1 MKIIGHRKEK
11 ELIKKLLDKNYDS
24 LSLLFEG
31 KDCIGKKL
39 FALYTARAYLCEKK
53 EGFGCGECKDCR
65 LVNNTISNIYE
76 GTNLTP
82 HYNIK
87 IIQSESR
94 EIKIDQIRE
103 IIDFLQLKSEK
114 GKVVIIEKA
123 ENMNIESSNAL
134 LKTLEEPP
142 SNSLIILT
150 TSNQFKL
157 LPTILSRLKKIKF
170 KNLSDDDIRD
180 ILTLKG
186 LSEEK
191 INDFLKIADGSLC
204 LPLVILENENLY
216 KYAKDIANLII
227 NPKHPEGIFSLAKN
241 FENLEVQQAVL
252 VFDIIYILFSKSLSI
267 GEISPNLFEVF
278 IKEYKLAKEAL
289 LKGVKKKLTLLGLY
303 FRLTDEVKNGDSFRY
318 KT

>member
-1 MKIIGHRKEK
+1 MKIVGHRKEK

-87 IIQSESR
+87 LIQSESR

-103 IIDFLQLKSEK
+103 IIEFLQLKSEK

-150 TSNQFKL
+150 TSNQAKL

-170 KNLSDDDIRD
+170 RNLSDEEIRE

-186 LSEEK
+186 VNEEK
-191 INDFLKIADGSLC
+191 LDNLIKIADGSLC
-204 LPLVILENENLY
+204 LPLIILENENLY
-216 KYAKDIANLII
+216 RYAKDISNLII
-227 NPKHPEGIFSLAKN
+227 NPKHPEGIFSLAN
-241 FENLEVQQAVL
+241 SFENLEVQQAVL
-252 VFDIIYILFSKSLSI
+252 VFDIIYNLLSKAL
-267 GEISPNLFEVF
+267 ISGNINPDMFEMF
-278 IKEYKLAKEAL
+278 IKEYKIGKRRSTKRSKE
-289 LKGVKKKLTLLGLY
+289 KNLY
-303 FRLTDEVKNGDSFRY
+303 YWDFILD
-318 KT
+318 